1 MSLFLTPKTM
11 RRFTAKKKSSNKLQ
25 RRLLRG
31 SSASFQDLQI
41 RCQVGLLWGIP
52 IAGCFMFMVEN
63 TDQMDELRW
72 YPDFRKAPY
81 RKMGKWKNYE
91 TCSVPSISFSA
102 VESDRLLRGL
112 LSNTPRVALALL
124 A

>member
-11 RRFTAKKKSSNKLQ
+11 RLFTAKKKKSSNKLQ

-52 IAGCFMFMVEN
+52 IAGCFLLMFMVEN
-63 TDQMDELRW
+63 TDQMI
-72 YPDFRKAPY
+72 
-81 RKMGKWKNYE
+81 G
-91 TCSVPSISFSA
+91 
-102 VESDRLLRGL
+102 
-112 LSNTPRVALALL
+112 
-124 A
+124 